1 MLMQD
6 GGLVSGAGA
15 NDWIGTSSPP
25 PQAARSKAVVAA
37 HHKLI
42 KGSKLRRQPQKARM
56 LRQLSLTN
64 SMESMESSP
73 SITFIKKAGTSK
85 PQAARLGDLVALA
98 VKGYTVAPEQTC
110 QISFALSQWGLR
122 LPSLNLV
129 EEPAKEP
136 ATRAAQ
142 RSSRAAGAFPFFLP
156 AHTADLKLLI

>member
-1 MLMQD
+1 MTQRLVMLMQD

-64 SMESMESSP
+64 SMESSP
-73 SITFIKKAGTSK
+73 SITITLMKKRTMFSEVAIALSWQHHKTNRNKAVNSGAQTKKRNGHLKTAGCWAGRLGGTSCE
-85 PQAARLGDLVALA
+85 RLYGCA
-98 VKGYTVAPEQTC
+98 EQTC
-110 QISFALSQWGLR
+110 QISFALSQW
-122 LPSLNLV
+122 
-129 EEPAKEP
+129 
-136 ATRAAQ
+136 
-142 RSSRAAGAFPFFLP
+142 
-156 AHTADLKLLI
+156 